1 MFSDHLQKID
11 KFSNQALFGVAA
23 GLVILCQLI
32 AMALVVDGQ
41 VKNAQLRNVSEQVA
55 MAQCRQSNM
64 GGAWQSCIQQAR
76 ASLNPSQETDI
87 RQIAKA
93 VASVSDIESAAIMP
107 THQVQSFMPASF
119 VMR

>member
-1 MFSDHLQKID
+1 MFSDYLQKID
-11 KFSNQALFGVAA
+11 KVSNKTLFGLAA

-41 VKNAQLRNVSEQVA
+41 VKNAQLRNASERLA
-55 MAQCRQSNM
+55 MLQCSQSSV
-64 GGAWQSCIQQAR
+64 GDARQSCIQQAR
-76 ASLNPSQETDI
+76 AALNPSRETDP

-93 VASVSDIESAAIMP
+93 VTSGSGIESAMP
-107 THQVQSFMPASF
+107 SHQVQSFMPASF

>member
-1 MFSDHLQKID
+1 MFSDYLQKID
-11 KFSNQALFGVAA
+11 KVSNKTLFGLAA

-41 VKNAQLRNVSEQVA
+41 VKNAQLRNASERLA
-55 MAQCRQSNM
+55 MLQCSQSSV
-64 GGAWQSCIQQAR
+64 GDARQSCIQQAR
-76 ASLNPSQETDI
+76 AAMNPSYETYT
-87 RQIAKA
+87 RQNAKA
-93 VASVSDIESAAIMP
+93 VASVSDIESVAMP

>member
-11 KFSNQALFGVAA
+11 KVSSKTLLGVAG

-41 VKNAQLRNVSEQVA
+41 VKNAQLRGASERIA

-76 ASLNPSQETDI
+76 AALNPSQEADT

-93 VASVSDIESAAIMP
+93 VASVSDIESAMP
-107 THQVQSFMPASF
+107 THQVQSFLPASF

>member
-1 MFSDHLQKID
+1 MFSDYLQKID
-11 KFSNQALFGVAA
+11 KVSNKTLFGLAA

-41 VKNAQLRNVSEQVA
+41 VKNAQLRNASERLA
-55 MAQCRQSNM
+55 MLQCSQSSV
-64 GGAWQSCIQQAR
+64 GDARQSCIQQAR
-76 ASLNPSQETDI
+76 AAMNPSHDT
-87 RQIAKA
+87 RQNAKA
-93 VASVSDIESAAIMP
+93 VASVSDIESVAMP